1 MDTAPGPMQPSR
13 QPLRF
18 AHAHKNK
25 MSPSTRIVIGLVGGL
40 VTGTVIGKL
49 GNATIIGAADLVVLV
64 GELWLKALQ
73 MTVIPLL
80 VSLLITGMA
89 TAKDTADSGRLAGSA
104 LGLFGVFLAGSVG
117 VALIFMPLA
126 LSAVPVAPEAAAA
139 LLAGVQRSADAVPE
153 MAPLREWI
161 SNIVPTNPFRA
172 AADGAIL
179 PLVVFT
185 LMFALA
191 ATRLPTTQRASL
203 VGFFQACAA
212 ALLIVVQWVL
222 KVAAIGVFALS
233 LNVGMRGGVAAAGA
247 IGHYLLLMCALA
259 ILITLLL
266 YPATRLFAGI
276 PLGQFTRAVA
286 PAQAVAFSTQSSLAS
301 LPAMLTSTEAI
312 GVPARVADVV
322 LPLAVSVFKLTS
334 PALNLSIVLFIAHV
348 TGTELGAAQILAGA
362 FVAILTSFGIAGI
375 PGQASFLTTSVPI
388 AIAMGVPIELTL
400 LLLAVEVI
408 PDIFRTVGNV
418 TADVV
423 VAAIIGRRHSREASE
438 AADGSNA

>member
-1 MDTAPGPMQPSR
+1 
-13 QPLRF
+13 
-18 AHAHKNK
+18 
-25 MSPSTRIVIGLVGGL
+25 MSPSTRIVIGLIAGL
-40 VTGTVIGKL
+40 AAGATLGAIGNPAL
-49 GNATIIGAADLVVLV
+49 IEGADFVVLI
-64 GELWLKALQ
+64 GELWVKALQ

-80 VSLLITGMA
+80 ISLLITGMA
-89 TAKDTADSGRLAGSA
+89 AAKDTAESGRLAGRA
-104 LGLFGVFLAGSVG
+104 LALFGIFLAGSVSL
-117 VALIFMPLA
+117 ALIVIPLA
-126 LSAVPVAPEAAAA
+126 LSIWPVDSGSAAA
-139 LLAGVQRSADAVPE
+139 LLSGLKQSASQIPE

-191 ATRLPTTQRASL
+191 ATRLPATQRSAL
-203 VGFFQACAA
+203 VGFFQAASA

-247 IGHYLLLMCALA
+247 IGHYLLLMCSLA
-259 ILITLLL
+259 ILITLVL
-266 YPATRLFAGI
+266 YPVVVFFGRISLRQFAK
-276 PLGQFTRAVA
+276 AVA

-301 LPAMLTSTEAI
+301 LPAMLTTAQSL

-322 LPLAVSVFKLTS
+322 LPLAVSIFKLTS

-348 TGTELGAAQILAGA
+348 SGIDLTPAQFLVGAA
-362 FVAILTSFGIAGI
+362 VAILTSFGIAGI
-375 PGQASFLTTSVPI
+375 PGQASFLTTAVPI
-388 AIAMGVPIELTL
+388 AIAMGVPIELAL

-423 VAAIIGRRHSREASE
+423 VTAIIGRHHSATAQE
-438 AADGSNA
+438 AATAAPASNVDS

>member
-1 MDTAPGPMQPSR
+1 
-13 QPLRF
+13 
-18 AHAHKNK
+18 
-25 MSPSTRIVIGLVGGL
+25 MSPSTRIVIGLIAGLAVGATLGA
-40 VTGTVIGKL
+40 IGDPAL
-49 GNATIIGAADLVVLV
+49 MEGADFVVLI
-64 GELWLKALQ
+64 GELWVKALQ

-80 VSLLITGMA
+80 ISLLITGMA
-89 TAKDTADSGRLAGSA
+89 AAKDTAESGRLAGRA
-104 LGLFGVFLAGSVG
+104 LALFGIFLAGSVSL
-117 VALIFMPLA
+117 ALIVIPLA
-126 LSAVPVAPEAAAA
+126 LSIWPVDSGSAAA
-139 LLAGVQRSADAVPE
+139 LLSGLKQSASQIPE

-191 ATRLPTTQRASL
+191 ATRLPAAQRSAL
-203 VGFFQACAA
+203 VGFFQAASA

-222 KVAAIGVFALS
+222 QVAAIGVFALS

-247 IGHYLLLMCALA
+247 IGHYLLLMCSLA
-259 ILITLLL
+259 ILITLVL
-266 YPATRLFAGI
+266 YPVVVFFGRVSPRQFA
-276 PLGQFTRAVA
+276 RAVA

-301 LPAMLTSTEAI
+301 LPAMLATAQSL

-322 LPLAVSVFKLTS
+322 LPLAVSIFKLTS

-348 TGTELGAAQILAGA
+348 SGIELTPAQFLVGAA
-362 FVAILTSFGIAGI
+362 VAILTSFGIAGI
-375 PGQASFLTTSVPI
+375 PGQASFLTTAVPI
-388 AIAMGVPIELTL
+388 AIAMGVPIELAL

-423 VAAIIGRRHSREASE
+423 VTAIIGRHHATAQE
-438 AADGSNA
+438 AATAAPASNVES

>member
-1 MDTAPGPMQPSR
+1 
-13 QPLRF
+13 
-18 AHAHKNK
+18 
-25 MSPSTRIVIGLVGGL
+25 MSPSTRIVIGLIGGL
-40 VTGTVIGKL
+40 LTGTAIGRFGGTTL
-49 GNATIIGAADLVVLV
+49 IDAADVVVLV

-89 TAKDTADSGRLAGSA
+89 ATKDTADSGRLAGSA
-104 LGLFGVFLAGSVG
+104 LGLFGLFLAGSVG
-117 VALIFMPLA
+117 FALLFTPLA
-126 LSAVPVAPEAAAA
+126 LSILPVDREAAAA
-139 LLAGVQRSADAVPE
+139 LLAGVQSSAAVPE
-153 MAPLREWI
+153 MAPLREWVA
-161 SNIVPTNPFRA
+161 NIVPTNPFRA

-185 LMFALA
+185 LLFALA
-191 ATRLPTTQRASL
+191 ATRLPSTQRAVL
-203 VGFFQACAA
+203 VGFFQASAA
-212 ALLIVVQWVL
+212 ALLTVVQWVL
-222 KVAAIGVFALS
+222 RIAAIGVFALS

-247 IGHYLLLMCALA
+247 IGHYLLLMCVLA

-266 YPATRLFAGI
+266 YPVTRFFAGV
-276 PLGQFTRAVA
+276 PLRQFAQAVA

-301 LPAMLTSTEAI
+301 LPAMLASAQAL

-348 TGTELGAAQILAGA
+348 TGTQLGAAQILAGA
-362 FVAILTSFGIAGI
+362 LVAILTSFGIAGI
-375 PGQASFLTTSVPI
+375 PGQASFLTTSIPI
-388 AIAMGVPIELTL
+388 AIAMGVPIELAL

-418 TADVV
+418 SADVV
-423 VAAIIGRRHSREASE
+423 VAAIIGRRHPREANE
-438 AADGSNA
+438 AAAEPGA

>member
-1 MDTAPGPMQPSR
+1 MTW
-13 QPLRF
+13 
-18 AHAHKNK
+18 
-25 MSPSTRIVIGLVGGL
+25 VE
-40 VTGTVIGKL
+40 
-49 GNATIIGAADLVVLV
+49 VL
-64 GELWLKALQ
+64 
-73 MTVIPLL
+73 
-80 VSLLITGMA
+80 
-89 TAKDTADSGRLAGSA
+89 
-104 LGLFGVFLAGSVG
+104 
-117 VALIFMPLA
+117 
-126 LSAVPVAPEAAAA
+126 
-139 LLAGVQRSADAVPE
+139 
-153 MAPLREWI
+153 
-161 SNIVPTNPFRA
+161 
-172 AADGAIL
+172 
-179 PLVVFT
+179 
-185 LMFALA
+185 
-191 ATRLPTTQRASL
+191 
-203 VGFFQACAA
+203 
-212 ALLIVVQWVL
+212 
-222 KVAAIGVFALS
+222 
-233 LNVGMRGGVAAAGA
+233 
-247 IGHYLLLMCALA
+247 CALA